1 MPFTLAIVGR
11 PNVGKSTLFNRL
23 TGRRQALVDDRPGV
37 TRDRREGRANV
48 GGEEIVVIDTPG
60 FEDARGDTLEAR
72 MRRQTETAIGE
83 ADAALFLID
92 ARAGVTPLD
101 KAFADVLRRC
111 GRPVLLVANKVEG
124 RSVRA
129 GIGEAFGLG
138 LGEPLAVSAE
148 HGEGIG
154 ELIGWVADRMPPRE
168 APAEENEEAT
178 EAAEEA
184 EKPLRLAVVGR
195 PNVGKSTLVN
205 RLIGVERQ
213 LTGPEPGITRDAIVV
228 PFSYKDT
235 AIELVDTAGM
245 RRRPRIEDRVEK
257 LAVGDTLNAI
267 RFAEVAI
274 LVLDGEAI
282 LDKQD
287 LAIARHVIEEGR
299 ALVIAVNKWD
309 AVADKTA
316 ALQRLKDRL
325 EASLHQAKGVA
336 WITISALKGAN
347 LDRLLAA
354 VLAARERW
362 NRRIPT
368 APLNRW
374 LEEAVARH
382 TPPLVEGR
390 RLKIR
395 YATQVKARPPTFALW
410 VSNIEALPES
420 YERYLAGSLREIFD
434 LGGVPIR
441 FLLRKGRNPYA
452 KEE

>member
-1 MPFTLAIVGR
+1 VPFTLAIVGR

-37 TRDRREGRANV
+37 TRDRREGVARV
-48 GGEEIVVIDTPG
+48 HGREIAVVDTPG
-60 FEDARGDTLEAR
+60 FEDVRGDTIEAR
-72 MRRQTETAIGE
+72 MRRKTEEAIAA
-83 ADAALFLID
+83 ADAAVFLID

-101 KAFADVLRRC
+101 RAFADLLRRSR
-111 GRPVLLVANKVEG
+111 RPVLLAANKCEG
-124 RSVRA
+124 SLHQA
-129 GIGEAFGLG
+129 GVGEAHGLG
-138 LGEPLAVSAE
+138 LGEPVAVSAE
-148 HGEGIG
+148 HGTGIAD
-154 ELIGWVADRMPPRE
+154 LLDWVAGHLPEEGEDEERAEEE
-168 APAEENEEAT
+168 APET
-178 EAAEEA
+178 
-184 EKPLRLAVVGR
+184 KPLRLAVVGR

-205 RLIGVERQ
+205 RLIGEDRL
-213 LTGPEPGITRDAIVV
+213 LTGPEPGITRDAITV
-228 PFSYKDT
+228 PWRYRGT
-235 AIELVDTAGM
+235 EIELVDTAGL
-245 RRRPRIEDRVEK
+245 RRRRGIDDRVEK
-257 LAVGDTLNAI
+257 LAVGDTLNTI

-309 AVADKTA
+309 AVADKTK

-336 WITISALKGAN
+336 WIAVSGLKGSN
-347 LDRLLAA
+347 LDKLMDA

-362 NRRIPT
+362 NRRLPT
-368 APLNRW
+368 AQVNRW
-374 LEEAVARH
+374 LAEAVERH

-395 YATQVKARPPTFALW
+395 YGTQVKARPPTFALW

-420 YERYLAGSLREIFD
+420 YERYLAGSLREVFD

-441 FLLRKGRNPYA
+441 FLLRKGKNPYA
-452 KEE
+452 KEG